1 MARVRVVKRGN
12 RHWEEDSAVLHHQ
25 LVGMV
30 CDGRTAGAGGMQI
43 DDHWKIVGTG
53 FNTDPKDAAC
63 KNGRWRL
70 CVRLCLAQATA
81 HVGAACIARA
91 APAAANGTTSN
102 AETLS
107 RWLCAKTTTSCS
119 SHHAW
124 VL

>member
-1 MARVRVVKRGN
+1 MGVVYAFSFANSERSMTPM
-12 RHWEEDSAVLHHQ
+12 RF
-25 LVGMV
+25 
-30 CDGRTAGAGGMQI
+30 
-43 DDHWKIVGTG
+43 DDHRKIVGTG

-107 RWLCAKTTTSCS
+107 RRLCAKATTSCS